1 MIHLFTIVRLGA
13 LKTRLVATL
22 HTKSGDMLR
31 SKGTDIPLIAWIES
45 GVVDVTLKGLPDVK
59 VLPLHISVRLES
71 DGGKV
76 FCPSRG
82 G

>member
-1 MIHLFTIVRLGA
+1 
-13 LKTRLVATL
+13 
-22 HTKSGDMLR
+22 MLR